1 MCKTLTPRRVKPG
14 GAFSFSK
21 SLAEFRA
28 PWARKGLGSFS
39 AAACTSPKILR
50 VPDECESHS
59 LGEEEQ
65 RND

>member
-1 MCKTLTPRRVKPG
+1 MSL
-14 GAFSFSK
+14 SLSK

-28 PWARKGLGSFS
+28 LWVRKGLESFS

-50 VPDECESHS
+50 VPDVCESHS
-59 LGEEEQ
+59 SGEEEQ

>member
-1 MCKTLTPRRVKPG
+1 MRQIKNKKVPSTKVDGT
-14 GAFSFSK
+14 FSTASQSF
-21 SLAEFRA
+21 A
-28 PWARKGLGSFS
+28 PYGRERDSNPFS

-59 LGEEEQ
+59 SGEEEQ

>member
-1 MCKTLTPRRVKPG
+1 MSL
-14 GAFSFSK
+14 SLSK

-28 PWARKGLGSFS
+28 LWARKGLGSFS

-59 LGEEEQ
+59 SGEEEQ